1 MSEATI
7 LTVGLTG
14 FAAGIGSY
22 FLTPLAGRE
31 EVSATEAARRDA
43 LRTASRTYLWFEPT
57 IDALAHLYCKYS
69 PVSVA
74 RLTHRL
80 ELLGVEHWRAG
91 EVMAAKQ
98 LEAALIAVLAAVAAT
113 LLFSPTLALLMALLL
128 VLLLPLLMI
137 RAFTTKAAR
146 HVALVRGRLPYAL
159 DLMALMLEAGAG
171 TLRECLERVGDEHPD
186 EPIGH
191 EIRRTLTGVEKGVSA
206 ADMLR
211 ALDRRLA
218 DADVKDM
225 VVAITTA
232 EERGIA
238 LKEALRTL
246 ADRMRQK
253 QVQWMEKSA
262 EQAKVQITG
271 PAMVVMCG
279 CMLIVVAPL
288 LLNAI
293 ATAGK

>member
-1 MSEATI
+1 MTEAMI
-7 LTVGLTG
+7 LTVSLTG
-14 FAAGIGSY
+14 FTAGVASY
-22 FLTPLAGRE
+22 FLTPLAGLD
-31 EVSATEAARRDA
+31 EVSATEAARRA
-43 LRTASRTYLWFEPT
+43 TLRSMSRTYRWFEPT
-57 IDALAHLYCKYS
+57 IDRLAALYCQYS

-80 ELLGVEHWRAG
+80 ELLGVDHWRAG
-91 EVMAAKQ
+91 EVLAAKQ
-98 LEAALIAVLAAVAAT
+98 LEATLIALLAAVGAT
-113 LLFSPTLALLMALLL
+113 LLFSPTAALLMALLL
-128 VLLLPLLMI
+128 VLLLPLLMV
-137 RAFTTKAAR
+137 RGFTTKATR
-146 HVALVRGRLPYAL
+146 HVSQVRGRLPYAL

-171 TLRECLERVGDEHPD
+171 TLRECLERVADEHAD
-186 EPIGH
+186 EPIGQ

-238 LKEALRTL
+238 LKDALRAL

-253 QVQWMEKSA
+253 KVQWMEKSA

-288 LLNAI
+288 LLNAF